1 MKPSNTPR
9 PARAGGTLGTFV
21 NHAENLPYDA
31 HTIAAAL
38 APRALVIDQGSSDP
52 YTNSKATAIVVHPAA
67 KALYDWLGSGDQMA
81 VAPVGAYANDLPVG
95 SENPEGIRLYSAS
108 MLLVDAHLLRA
119 VA

>member
-9 PARAGGTLGTFV
+9 PALAGGTLGTFV

-52 YTNSKATAIVVHPAA
+52 YTNSKATAIVVYPAA
-67 KALYDWLGSGDQMA
+67 KALYDWLGSGDQIAMA
-81 VAPVGAYANDLPVG
+81 VQKILQGKKDYDTRLYNDLSPW
-95 SENPEGIRLYSAS
+95 A
-108 MLLVDAHLLRA
+108 A
-119 VA
+119 VPTTYPWAAKIPKA